1 MPDLLDIRD
10 LRVGFRSEG
19 GKVAAVNGISY
30 SVREG
35 EVLGIVGESGS
46 GKSVHALSIIRLI
59 PAPAG
64 RIEGGEIRF
73 QGRDLL
79 ALDDKAMRAI
89 RGKDI
94 AVIFQDPIS
103 SLNPVYTIGFQVTET
118 LRLHLGLDGAD
129 AKARAAQLLT
139 LVGIPD
145 ASVRLA
151 NYPHQLSGGMR
162 QRVMIAMAI
171 ASNPKLIIADEPTT
185 ALDVTIQAQIVEL
198 IKRLQKEL
206 RLAVIWI
213 SHDLGI
219 IAGLAQTVNVMYAG
233 YIVERGPVRDIY
245 KAPRHPYTVGLL
257 GSVPRL
263 DEMGHG
269 KLTSIPGRP
278 PDMTRLAAGCPFA
291 PRCRYVE
298 DKCLVEMP
306 PITPTEAGDAHTV
319 RCWNWQD
326 VALGNRP
333 DA

>member
-1 MPDLLDIRD
+1 MPDLLEIRD
-10 LRVGFRSEG
+10 LRVGFQAEG
-19 GKVAAVNGISY
+19 GRVAAVNGISY
-30 SVREG
+30 SVRGG
-35 EVLGIVGESGS
+35 EILGVVGESGS
-46 GKSVHALSIIRLI
+46 GKSVHALSIMRLI

-64 RIEGGEIRF
+64 RIESGEIRF
-73 QGRDLL
+73 EERDLL
-79 ALDDKAMRAI
+79 SLDEDAMRAI

-94 AVIFQDPIS
+94 AMIFQDPIS
-103 SLNPVYTIGFQVTET
+103 SLNPVYTIGFQVIET
-118 LRLHLGLDGAD
+118 LRLHLGMSRIGA
-129 AKARAAQLLT
+129 AERAAELLT

-145 ASVRLA
+145 AKERLR

-206 RLAVIWI
+206 KLTVIWI

-233 YIVERGPVRDIY
+233 YIVERGPVREIY
-245 KAPRHPYTVGLL
+245 KTPCHPYTVGLL

-269 KLTSIPGRP
+269 KLVSIPGRP
-278 PDMTRLAAGCPFA
+278 PDMMRLASGCPFA
-291 PRCRYVE
+291 PRCTYVE
-298 DKCLVEMP
+298 DRCFAQMP
-306 PITPTEAGDAHTV
+306 PVALAGNDAHTV
-319 RCWNWQD
+319 RCWNWES
-326 VALGNRP
+326 VALGEHP
-333 DA
+333 HG